1 MITLF
6 SKEKANEIIIGFGDA
21 IDKSF
26 DLYRKNN
33 HIDFTGKTFNEALEL
48 VQSVTTSYKNL
59 ISSIMYN
66 GYFIPKCIINFEVTH
81 KDNEEDVADSVILT
95 IRKSLKSKMKFVQKV
110 KISIEDYVDKSA
122 FEIKKACFYMTLL
135 DMADN
140 NITALNETLGNICD
154 KAGSGVSFGF
164 ALSNNYIADIDDNT
178 VTFGTSIETAL
189 DISTLTIMKIV
200 DDDFFR
206 DYIIEEE
213 KKKIASAVKDKT
225 TPQIVKTKLDIIET
239 MTGIQTKRAYNLIK
253 DKYYICF
260 DILNESGVGYIYK
273 KVNINGTE
281 VDIFALLEKSADG
294 VVSVK
299 LSPFNVK
306 TNLNVNYDILN
317 NL

>member
-33 HIDFTGKTFNEALEL
+33 HIDFTGKTFNEVLEL

-95 IRKSLKSKMKFVQKV
+95 IRKSLKSKMKLVQKV

-140 NITALNETLGNICD
+140 NITALNETVGNICD
-154 KAGSGVSFGF
+154 EAGAGVSFGF

-178 VTFGTSIETAL
+178 VIFGISIEKAL

-213 KKKIASAVKDKT
+213 KKKIASAVKGKT
-225 TPQIVKTKLDIIET
+225 TPQIVKAKLDIIET
-239 MTGIQTKRAYNLIK
+239 MTGIQTKTWAYNLIK
-253 DKYYICF
+253 DKYYTCF

-273 KVNINGTE
+273 KVNI
-281 VDIFALLEKSADG
+281 IKS
-294 VVSVK
+294 
-299 LSPFNVK
+299 
-306 TNLNVNYDILN
+306 I
-317 NL
+317 